1 MGGSLRRGPGQPSVR
16 MSSSCALR
24 IGASLLASS
33 SAAVRTNGSRRTLPA
48 FYQHHRL
55 YSKLNEP
62 GGGWKQTLKSNGPIA
77 FMVTVVV
84 LGHVAWRKFQ
94 DTDALQGRGV
104 EYPHY
109 KAPEALRYLKT
120 RFFGGGKSED

>member
-1 MGGSLRRGPGQPSVR
+1 MKIDNYFFLSD
-16 MSSSCALR
+16 
-24 IGASLLASS
+24 
-33 SAAVRTNGSRRTLPA
+33 
-48 FYQHHRL
+48 
-55 YSKLNEP
+55 EP

-77 FMVTVVV
+77 FMVAVVV

-109 KAPEALRYLKT
+109 KVRMVLIAT
-120 RFFGGGKSED
+120 FFTNMQEY